1 MITLAIQNPD
11 MKTRLIVIVSGLAV
25 AILIIIQVYV
35 IREYFRLKS
44 RDFDIQYSYAVH
56 QSLSDYDQFGRIF
69 PFDSINY
76 VFNHIAQNYLNQ
88 PDILADIANT
98 DRQYIIYH
106 DFLQVL
112 YGSEKNT
119 INIIRNL
126 KATGLD
132 TTFVSNYIINEIA
145 FLDFD
150 SIIPVY
156 KREIRQLLSDKTDLK
171 GFFIKNYTAEGDYYL
186 IRFDYYVDFTM
197 KGKIIIAEMKGLLI
211 LVIITTIAILLAFV
225 FTINSFNKQKKLAD
239 LKGDFIDHITHEF
252 KTPLSTISV
261 AVSSLRLAGIRE
273 NAEQLDEITGMISKQ
288 NRYLSQM
295 IDHVIETSQLDRNQ
309 LTLHKKEVKIKSFIN
324 EVIRE
329 FRLENQD
336 KKFEINEKY
345 SIDDGFV
352 CFLDP
357 LQFSRVLFN
366 LLGNSVKYA
375 EAKSVIDIHASANE
389 TLKIMLSDNGPGIDR
404 EDISEIFNKFYRGKR
419 EQAGKIKGLGLGLY
433 LVKKIV
439 ESHEGTVEAES
450 IPGESTTITIQLPI
464 NKEK

>member
-1 MITLAIQNPD
+1 

-25 AILIIIQVYV
+25 AILIVIQVYV

-44 RDFDIQYSYAVH
+44 RDFDIQYAYTVH
-56 QSLSDYDQFGRIF
+56 NSLADYDQFGRIF

-76 VFNHIAQNYLNQ
+76 VFNHIALDYLNQ
-88 PDILADIANT
+88 PDMLDDLGNPEMQQT
-98 DRQYIIYH
+98 VYH

-112 YGSEKNT
+112 NNSEKNT
-119 INIIRNL
+119 LNILQNL
-126 KATGLD
+126 KAAGLD

-150 SIIPVY
+150 SIIPVF
-156 KREIRQLLSDKTDLK
+156 KREMRQPLSAMTDLK
-171 GFFIKNYTAEGDYYL
+171 GFFVKTYTAEGDYYL
-186 IRFDYYVDFTM
+186 IRFDYYVDFTR

-261 AVSSLRLAGIRE
+261 AVSSLKLPGIKDNAQRLE
-273 NAEQLDEITGMISKQ
+273 EITGMISKQ

-295 IDHVIETSQLDRNQ
+295 IDHVIETSQLERN
-309 LTLHKKEVKIKSFIN
+309 LLILNKKEVKIRSYLHETIQ
-324 EVIRE
+324 E
-329 FRLENQD
+329 FRLDNQD
-336 KKFEINEKY
+336 RKFSINEKY
-345 SIDDGFV
+345 SIDDDLSYH
-352 CFLDP
+352 LDP
-357 LQFSRVLFN
+357 LHFSRVVFN

-375 EAKSVIDIHASANE
+375 EPEPVINMHISANE
-389 TLKIMLSDNGPGIDR
+389 KLEIVVSDNGPGIDQ
-404 EDISEIFNKFYRGKR
+404 EDIGEIFNKFYRGKR
-419 EQAGKIKGLGLGLY
+419 EQAGKVKGLGLGLY

-439 ESHEGTVEAES
+439 ESHDGTVEVQS
-450 IPGESTTITIQLPI
+450 IPGKGTTFIIYLPI